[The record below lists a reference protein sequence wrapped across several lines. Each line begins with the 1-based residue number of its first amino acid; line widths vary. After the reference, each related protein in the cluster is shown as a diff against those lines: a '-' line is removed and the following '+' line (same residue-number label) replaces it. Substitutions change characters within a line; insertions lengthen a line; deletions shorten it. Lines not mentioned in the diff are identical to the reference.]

1 MARAHGLVLAP
12 GGRAWGDETG
22 PWVRAPKDAPDN
34 PAEDWDTVADGLLAR
49 QEVEYRKYTRRA
61 RSTT

>member
-34 PAEDWDTVADGLLAR
+34 PVEDWETITDGLLAR
-49 QEVEYRKYTRRA
+49 KEAEYKNRRA
-61 RSTT
+61 RRTT

>member
-1 MARAHGLVLAP
+1 MELAP

-34 PAEDWDTVADGLLAR
+34 PVEDWETITDGLLAR
-49 QEVEYRKYTRRA
+49 KEAEYKNRRA
-61 RSTT
+61 RRTT